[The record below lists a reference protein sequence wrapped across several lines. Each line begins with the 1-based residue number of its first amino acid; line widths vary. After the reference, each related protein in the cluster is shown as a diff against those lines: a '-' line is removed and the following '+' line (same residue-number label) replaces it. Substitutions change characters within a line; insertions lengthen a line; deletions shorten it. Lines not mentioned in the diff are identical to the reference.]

1 MSFFTLPPTG
11 RAARKAAA
19 AAKAKAKEDA
29 ALAEKLDSLKDVQET
44 GRIAKLQQ
52 SSCFVT
58 DPKLRK
64 KGTAASV
71 AARASEVKER
81 GAWIP

>member
-1 MSFFTLPPTG
+1 MPILDHAVDFVKKVVVELSSL
-11 RAARKAAA
+11 
-19 AAKAKAKEDA
+19 EDA